1 LFIFLS
7 SFAELRNMLGS
18 MSTPDQSRNPD
29 TKSPGA
35 AVAGDALIMGF
46 GVLVLAVGLKTLT
59 GTSNAPSSLWLAN
72 GFALG
77 LLLTAPRS
85 RWPLLLSISTVAG
98 AASAVVLRAEPS
110 LIVWVALFNTL
121 EVLVAAVSLS
131 GVIRSAA
138 DITSRSRVFRFLLS
152 GVLLAPAVMVVT
164 LGLFDHLTGRPFTAV
179 SAQRIFISHALGMS
193 IMAPVAL
200 ALRSGELRQ
209 YITRGTITESA
220 LTLLVLIAM
229 SALVFYQSI
238 LPLLF
243 LIFPPMMRVAYRGG
257 FAGTA
262 VALLVVVL
270 IGAFATATGHGPV
283 AAVQRN
289 GSLDGW
295 PLFADG
301 YIVLQVFVAAL
312 LVSLFPMIMSLAEG
326 QRAHQATEELQNR
339 LRLLMAHASDVIIL
353 TDLDGLRLYVSPA
366 VREVIGFEPEQ
377 FLRLT
382 WRDYVHE
389 DDQAEV
395 GAKIEEARIARNS
408 RVLSFRVRQASGAA
422 IWVEANV
429 KHFRDRTFELMQ
441 SEKDSGVRP
450 NCGPN
455 GDEGFVI
462 TLRDITV
469 NRLAEQELARANA
482 DLAALVRKDPLTGLA
497 NRRCFDE
504 ELQTAWAE
512 ALAGGWP
519 IAVLMIDVDH
529 FKQFN
534 DCYGHQRGDLCLR
547 DVAVAIVSGLFH
559 PDDVAARYGGEE
571 FAVILPRTTTDNAAQ
586 VAERIRRAVHDL
598 RRPHVAAPQGVLT
611 ISVGVAAA
619 WPVRHGEPLAVV
631 RAADEAL
638 YTSKHEGRN
647 RTTLLD
653 VSWPAATA
661 TGTQPVLPAPPAAS

>member
-1 LFIFLS
+1 
-7 SFAELRNMLGS
+7 ML
-18 MSTPDQSRNPD
+18 
-29 TKSPGA
+29 A
-35 AVAGDALIMGF
+35 LDALIMGA
-46 GVLVLAVGLKTLT
+46 GVFLLAVGLKALT
-59 GTSNAPSSLWLAN
+59 GDANAPSSLWLAN

-77 LLLTAPRS
+77 LLLTTSRA
-85 RWPLLLSISTVAG
+85 RWPLLLAVSVLAN
-98 AASAVVLRAEPS
+98 AASAVALRSDPS
-110 LIVWVALFNTL
+110 VILWVALFNAL
-121 EVLVAAVSLS
+121 EVLVAAAFLH
-131 GVIRSAA
+131 GVIRTAS
-138 DITSRSRVFRFLLS
+138 DITTRARFLQFLS
-152 GVLLAPAVMVVT
+152 VAVLLAPAVMVIA
-164 LGLFDHLTGRPFTAV
+164 LGVFDYVTGRSFTALA
-179 SAQRIFISHALGMS
+179 AQRIFISHALGIA
-193 IMAPVAL
+193 IMAPVML
-200 ALRSGELRQ
+200 SLRSGELRQ
-209 YITRGTITESA
+209 YLGRDAIAESA
-220 LTLLVLIAM
+220 ITLLVLILT
-229 SALVFYQSI
+229 SSLVFYQSI

-262 VALLVVVL
+262 VALLLVVL
-270 IGAFATATGHGPV
+270 IGTFATATGHGPV

-289 GSLDGW
+289 GGLSDW
-295 PLFADG
+295 PLLADG
-301 YIVLQVFVAAL
+301 YIVLQLFLASL
-312 LVSLFPMIMSLAEG
+312 LFSLFPMIVSLAEG
-326 QRAHQATEELQNR
+326 QRAHRATEELQNR
-339 LRLLMAHASDVIIL
+339 LRLLMDHSSDVIIL

-366 VREVIGFEPEQ
+366 VRDVVGFEPEQ

-389 DDQAEV
+389 ADQAEV
-395 GAKIEEARIARNS
+395 GAQIEEARLARS
-408 RVLSFRVRQASGAA
+408 TRVLTFRIRPANGGEV
-422 IWVEANV
+422 WVEANV

-441 SEKDSGVRP
+441 SEKDRGVRP
-450 NCGPN
+450 NCGPD

-462 TLRDITV
+462 TLRDITMSH
-469 NRLAEQELARANA
+469 RAEQELARANA
-482 DLAALVRKDPLTGLA
+482 ELAALVRKDPLTGLA
-497 NRRCFDE
+497 NRRAFDE
-504 ELQTAWAE
+504 VLQRAWGE

-547 DVAVAIVSGLFH
+547 DVAVAIISGLFH

-586 VAERIRRAVHDL
+586 VAERIRRGVHDL
-598 RRPHVAAPQGVLT
+598 RRPHVAAPLGYLT

-653 VSWPAATA
+653 VSWPAAT
-661 TGTQPVLPAPPAAS
+661 PSAAGGHVPQT